1 MSWLF
6 VSQSPSPSP
15 QGFSSVQQFLL
26 CPWITGFL
34 EQEVWEEEVE
44 LHGGAQSSNLPPVL
58 VHHAAPF
65 SESKVVQ
72 EEKVWPL
79 YLGMGSKSLC
89 IEVHYVQWYLLP
101 EWELTLIST
110 NGGTLLVIREQNRTI
125 LLTGLVG
132 PEPV

>member
-1 MSWLF
+1 M
-6 VSQSPSPSP
+6 
-15 QGFSSVQQFLL
+15 
-26 CPWITGFL
+26 
-34 EQEVWEEEVE
+34 
-44 LHGGAQSSNLPPVL
+44 L